1 MVPAVRGTGA
11 VPEAPLSAM
20 GETRAQGPGEDEDRS
35 KVTSGTAPVPL
46 TPQRISPPAAY
57 FPRFAQMRAA
67 GLRYGQPNNVN
78 PLPLLFLDTPFF
90 SLPCPHPANPSILT
104 IPQ

>member
-1 MVPAVRGTGA
+1 NPLKAARIRAENKHVRKK
-11 VPEAPLSAM
+11 LN
-20 GETRAQGPGEDEDRS
+20 ETDKGEDEDRS

-67 GLRYGQPNNVN
+67 GVRYGQPNNVN
-78 PLPLLFLDTPFF
+78 PQ
-90 SLPCPHPANPSILT
+90 PH
-104 IPQ
+104 

>member
-1 MVPAVRGTGA
+1 MDGGGGVSGCERNGGGA
-11 VPEAPLSAM
+11 GGALSAM

-67 GLRYGQPNNVN
+67 GVRYGQPNNVN
-78 PLPLLFLDTPFF
+78 PQ
-90 SLPCPHPANPSILT
+90 PH
-104 IPQ
+104 

>member
-1 MVPAVRGTGA
+1 MFPAVRGTGA
-11 VPEAPLSAM
+11 VPEATLSAM

-67 GLRYGQPNNVN
+67 GVRYGQPNNVN
-78 PLPLLFLDTPFF
+78 PQ
-90 SLPCPHPANPSILT
+90 PH
-104 IPQ
+104 

>member
-1 MVPAVRGTGA
+1 MEGEVFPAVRGTGA

-57 FPRFAQMRAA
+57 FPRADESRRRKIRAA
-67 GLRYGQPNNVN
+67 
-78 PLPLLFLDTPFF
+78 
-90 SLPCPHPANPSILT
+90 
-104 IPQ
+104 